1 MDIAADVAAHT
12 LAEAQARKLTE
23 AATVNEDVAKV
34 TGSSDVGALVR
45 QWVDRLEALDDVI
58 RRAAARIARV
68 DQLRLRVSGAIER
81 QLVAAEQR
89 AEAERRG
96 FALSLAEERLLDAQS
111 TAEASEAAAA
121 DAEVQLART
130 GVFLELQ
137 ALFDELGVEMA
148 GSRPTAM
155 HSPTHHV
162 QAACRGA
169 GGARD
174 GGSSRSSSTPK
185 RPLLSRW
192 SAPWRAP
199 SPVPLLGGKA
209 TPGTPA
215 RQV

>member
-1 MDIAADVAAHT
+1 MPTHNGDEKSLLVPLPALLKEARAAAAGK
-12 LAEAQARKLTE
+12 LAEAQAHKLA
-23 AATVNEDVAKV
+23 AATRE
-34 TGSSDVGALVR
+34 
-45 QWVDRLEALDDVI
+45 
-58 RRAAARIARV
+58 AAARIARV